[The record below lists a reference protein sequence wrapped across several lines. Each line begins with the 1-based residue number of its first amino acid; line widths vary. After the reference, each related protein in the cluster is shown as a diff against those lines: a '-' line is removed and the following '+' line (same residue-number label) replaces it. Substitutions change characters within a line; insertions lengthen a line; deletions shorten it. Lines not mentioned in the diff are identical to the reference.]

1 MILIETLL
9 VALRAIRSN
18 KMRSVL
24 TTLGI
29 IIGVAAVIAMV
40 GLGEGAQKAVSEQIT
55 AMGTNLLYIRPGS
68 ERSMG
73 VSQGEKELTPED
85 AEAVLAGAPDLTV
98 VVPEM
103 SRSFQV
109 EYQNKNAQT
118 QITGTTPGYL
128 ETLNFQLAAGRF
140 IDPTDLEGRRRVA
153 VLGSE
158 VVRNLATPGSELLG
172 SSVKIGGINFEVIGL
187 LETKGQVSWDNPD
200 DRIIVPLTTARFRL
214 FGSNRLRNITV
225 QVSSPTAIPRAMA
238 DIDRVLRRQHRIRE
252 GGDPDF
258 SIRDQTDLRRT
269 FESTTRSFSFLLA
282 GIAAI
287 SLVVGGIGI
296 MNIMMVSVTERTR
309 EIGVRKA
316 IGATRRQVLLQF
328 LIEALVLCLMGGV
341 LGVAVGA
348 GAASMMA
355 RFAGWSVIVA
365 PRAVAM
371 ALGCAAGIGLFFGIY
386 PAARASGLDP
396 IEALRYE

>member
-1 MILIETLL
+1 MILLETLL

-85 AEAVLAGAPDLTV
+85 AEAVLAGAPALTA

-118 QITGTTPGYL
+118 SVAGTTPEYL
-128 ETLNFQLAAGRF
+128 ATMNFALAAGRF
-140 IDPTDLEGRRRVA
+140 IDPSDLEGRRRVA
-153 VLGSE
+153 VLGPE
-158 VVRNLATPGSELLG
+158 VVRNLGTPGSELLG

-200 DRIIVPLTTARFRL
+200 DRIVVPLTTARFRL
-214 FGSNRLRNITV
+214 FGTNRLRNITV
-225 QVSSPTAIPRAMA
+225 QVSSPAAVPAAMA

-252 GGDPDF
+252 GEAPDF

-328 LIEALVLCLMGGV
+328 LIEAMVLCLMGGV
-341 LGVAVGA
+341 LGIALGA
-348 GAASMMA
+348 GAASLLA

-365 PRAVAM
+365 PHAVAM